1 MTPVKSVITLYKD
14 AYSGLPKEAWI
25 LSMIEFVNR
34 SGTMVFFFMTLYLTQ
49 TYGYSPAKA
58 GQAIS
63 AFGLGA
69 LAGSYLGGRLS
80 DKIGAYTTQKISLL
94 LTGICFLILCYLTSF
109 VSIITMMCLLGIV
122 SEALHPANATAMSQV
137 CPSELRSK
145 GFALNRLAHNLGFTI
160 GPALGGYLALI
171 NYKLLFWVD
180 GLTCIVAFLIFSFM
194 FRTNRP
200 EKSSDSTG
208 KTISISPLKDIYFLK
223 VLLFVF
229 WVGYIFVQI
238 FSTFPLYFK
247 NIYLLKENRIG
258 WLMAINTILIVV
270 IEMILINALKKR
282 NQVKIM
288 AFGALLLGSG
298 YALMPM
304 GRGFLFAALTVII
317 WTLGEIITIPTMTAH
332 IADISNDSMRGRYM
346 GMFSFAFALSLT
358 IGPALGSFIYDRMG
372 PDHVWYF
379 SGIIGLVLFLGF
391 LRLKPPET
399 V

>member
-14 AYSGLPKEAWI
+14 AYSGLPREAWI

-69 LAGSYLGGRLS
+69 LGGSYLGGRLS

-94 LTGICFLILCYLTSF
+94 LTGLCFLVLCYLTSF
-109 VSIITMMCLLGIV
+109 VSIMSMMCLLGIV

-137 CPSELRSK
+137 CPSELRPK
-145 GFALNRLAHNLGFTI
+145 GFALNRLAHNLGFTV
-160 GPALGGYLALI
+160 GPALGGYLAII

-180 GLTCIVAFLIFSFM
+180 GLTCILAFVICALFF
-194 FRTNRP
+194 
-200 EKSSDSTG
+200 KSSRPATAVIPVSRG
-208 KTISISPLKDIYFLK
+208 KRPSPLKDFHFLK
-223 VLLFVF
+223 ILVFVF
-229 WVGYIFVQI
+229 WTGYIFVQI

-247 NIYLLKENRIG
+247 NFYLMRENRIG

-270 IEMILINALKKR
+270 IEMILIDALKNR
-282 NQVKIM
+282 NKIKIM

-298 YALMPM
+298 YAMIPL
-304 GRGFLFAALTVII
+304 GRGFFFAAVTVAV
-317 WTLGEIITIPTMTAH
+317 WTLGEIVTIPTMTAY
-332 IADISNDSMRGRYM
+332 IADISDDAMRGRYM

-358 IGPALGSFIYDRMG
+358 IGPGLGTYIYDRLG
-372 PDHVWYF
+372 PDCVWYF
-379 SGIIGLVLFLGF
+379 SGLVGLVLFLGF